1 MAQFDFRII
10 LGHLFDHFTP
20 QLAGGQYVG
29 LVHRAQLL
37 ATDHGHVE
45 TDTGDTTDFAF
56 AVRQGVIGLTL
67 AVFQGTGTTRRA
79 EVDAAG
85 QLANDQDVQAGHD
98 FRLQAGSLGQLRVQ
112 DRRTQVAEQAQ
123 LRTDFQQA
131 ALRADVT
138 FDGIPFRAANG
149 AQQHGVGRAGTLQ
162 GLVGQRHAVLV
173 DGSATDH
180 IKAQLE
186 TQGELVAGQFQH
198 LDRFGHDFRA
208 NTVTWENQNLLAH
221 AFLMSSVGAPWA
233 HPEKFYRSAI
243 STSTSVLNEP
253 SASISKYSRTSLPI
267 DCCNSR
273 IAARITCGVRMRSTQ
288 LLYSRRKR

>member
-1 MAQFDFRII
+1 M
-10 LGHLFDHFTP
+10 
-20 QLAGGQYVG
+20 
-29 LVHRAQLL
+29 
-37 ATDHGHVE
+37 
-45 TDTGDTTDFAF
+45 
-56 AVRQGVIGLTL
+56 
-67 AVFQGTGTTRRA
+67 
-79 EVDAAG
+79 
-85 QLANDQDVQAGHD
+85 
-98 FRLQAGSLGQLRVQ
+98 RVQ

-221 AFLMSSVGAPWA
+221 AFLMSSVGAPWGA
-233 HPEKFYRSAI
+233 PGKILSLDTYRSTN